1 MGVEEPGH
9 VWYCAVEVPGGAAGV
24 LLELPALP
32 GDGGGGAGEEV
43 GMVGAGLGPPG
54 PPQAGR
60 LPRLLQA
67 RDPSALSS
75 FVTLGIVRSQNTL
88 NPLLLPRT
96 PPEPATPEGCGPR
109 PAGKAPRVSEF
120 KLSAGHVDRGLVPLS

>member
-60 LPRLLQA
+60 LPRLLQG
-67 RDPSALSS
+67 RDTSELAGMLIVQVLRAQDDPKAS
-75 FVTLGIVRSQNTL
+75 F
-88 NPLLLPRT
+88 LLELQPT
-96 PPEPATPEGCGPR
+96 TE
-109 PAGKAPRVSEF
+109 
-120 KLSAGHVDRGLVPLS
+120 LH

>member
-60 LPRLLQA
+60 LPRLLQT
-67 RDPSALSS
+67 RDPSELAGLPVALILLAKDYEEATALLELQLAGE
-75 FVTLGIVRSQNTL
+75 FLG
-88 NPLLLPRT
+88 
-96 PPEPATPEGCGPR
+96 EGGVE
-109 PAGKAPRVSEF
+109 AN
-120 KLSAGHVDRGLVPLS
+120 

>member
-1 MGVEEPGH
+1 MLIITPKS
-9 VWYCAVEVPGGAAGV
+9 A
-24 LLELPALP
+24 
-32 GDGGGGAGEEV
+32 
-43 GMVGAGLGPPG
+43 
-54 PPQAGR
+54 
-60 LPRLLQA
+60 
-67 RDPSALSS
+67 SALSS

-120 KLSAGHVDRGLVPLS
+120 NLSAGHVDRGLVPLS